1 MHVMLLLLNV
11 RVNHEHYVALTGR
24 TSQSITLC
32 CSNWTY
38 ESIMHV
44 MLLLLDVR
52 VNHERY
58 VALTGRTSQ
67 S

>member
-1 MHVMLLLLNV
+1 
-11 RVNHEHYVALTGR
+11 
-24 TSQSITLC
+24 
-32 CSNWTY
+32 
-38 ESIMHV
+38 MHV

-67 S
+67 SCTGCCSYWTYGSIMNVMLLLLDVRVNRERYVALTVRTSQS